1 MAESTLP
8 ITPGS
13 GANVATHTISV
24 GPTEA
29 HISRTVIND
38 ANGDD
43 IVPAKDSTLTD
54 GSQKAQVTA
63 LPALAAGSAI
73 IGQVL
78 PAVKADNAYHLAALI
93 TPSTLTD
100 GTYFFAMRNPSEAVR
115 VLIKRIWITPS
126 FIGTPASSRSVYVLQ
141 RASGAFTGTGG
152 STLTPV
158 KRLTSAAD
166 SVVVE
171 ARAGG
176 ALTMSSITPASTQF
190 IFGHLNQLL
199 EPPVTLLDLQN
210 TPIVLAANEGL
221 TLRASGA
228 IVSGSSVML
237 HIEWAEVAA

>member
-1 MAESTLP
+1 
-8 ITPGS
+8 
-13 GANVATHTISV
+13 V
-24 GPTEA
+24 TEA
-29 HISRTVIND
+29 
-38 ANGDD
+38 
-43 IVPAKDSTLTD
+43 
-54 GSQKAQVTA
+54 
-63 LPALAAGSAI
+63 LPDPEGARAALARLLIFLRASEAHHAADQRGMVWEPVRDLIIAPTVGGDLADADYHNNYQDPEAFLLAG
-73 IGQVL
+73 GRRGRQHM
-78 PAVKADNAYHLAALI
+78 P
-93 TPSTLTD
+93 LTD

-141 RASGAFTGTGG
+141 RATGAFTGTGG

-190 IFGHLNQLL
+190 IFGHLTQLL
-199 EPPVTLLDLQN
+199 EPPVTLLDLQS